1 MPARSA
7 IAKEDRLSIR
17 IPRKIKEHLVRAA
30 TISGV
35 TLGDFVIA
43 NTARAAVNVIR
54 SHQLLELSA
63 RDYDRLM
70 EALDNPP
77 KPNSA
82 LLKAAV
88 DYKKALADGD
98 LTVEA

>member
-7 IAKEDRLSIR
+7 VAKEDRLSIR
-17 IPRKIKEHLVRAA
+17 IPRDVKEHLIRAA

-43 NTARAAVNVIR
+43 NTAKAAVNVIQ

-63 RDYDRLM
+63 RVYDRLM
-70 EALDNPP
+70 EALSNAP

-82 LLKAAV
+82 LLKAAK
-88 DYKKALADGD
+88 DYKKAVAAGD
-98 LTVEA
+98 LIVEN

>member
-1 MPARSA
+1 MPTRNA

-17 IPRKIKEHLVRAA
+17 IPRDIKEHLIRAA

-43 NTARAAVNVIR
+43 NTAQAAVNVIQ
-54 SHQLLELSA
+54 SYQLLELSA

-70 EALDNPP
+70 DALVNAP

-82 LLKAAV
+82 LLKAAG
-88 DYKKALADGD
+88 DYKKAIADGE
-98 LTVEA
+98 LIVED